1 MKAQGNYISGH
12 IHIVCNGSFHSLHE
26 QNYEASHT
34 ESPSLPLPSFRPPPF
49 PSFYASSPL
58 SPAPPSLPPPATIPR
73 GIYHSSV
80 ISSCP
85 TASGRQDTRDD
96 ISREVVQLLVEEF
109 AVRPYGRLRAF
120 PANSCQE
127 ISHAHPNIGAG
138 LYWIS
143 QDGGEPIQM
152 YCNI

>member
-1 MKAQGNYISGH
+1 MGH

-34 ESPSLPLPSFRPPPF
+34 ESPSLLLPSLPLPPSLPPSPLLPPPS
-49 PSFYASSPL
+49 PSLPSP
-58 SPAPPSLPPPATIPR
+58 SPSLPPPATISR

-80 ISSCP
+80 TSSCL

-127 ISHAHPNIGAG
+127 ISNAHPNIGAG

-143 QDGGEPIQM
+143 QDSGEPIQM